1 MSRDFHARCWIPGH
15 NRKVRRDGIQSVY
28 RLTQC
33 CCIAFGLFS
42 CHSCIKSRLSLI
54 DFNETYAHGSTIQR
68 ALTMCRKSQTH
79 TKHAT
84 YINICMY
91 NPLNWRCVVQNP
103 TGNTTYV
110 DIRRRART
118 KHTLH
123 MREMYARASR
133 ASSLSSPNCTCE
145 IYI

>member
-1 MSRDFHARCWIPGH
+1 MAFYSVIYSVLMKLIPSRILPDFTFVTALYSICLFFSFLFYIKRSQWVATFMQDVGSQATTAKYVEMGFS
-15 NRKVRRDGIQSVY
+15 RST

-54 DFNETYAHGSTIQR
+54 DFNETYAHGSTIQK

-84 YINICMY
+84 YINICM
-91 NPLNWRCVVQNP
+91 
-103 TGNTTYV
+103 
-110 DIRRRART
+110 
-118 KHTLH
+118 
-123 MREMYARASR
+123 
-133 ASSLSSPNCTCE
+133 
-145 IYI
+145 